1 MLPGAVLFSSFYHLI
16 SMSSSM
22 KMKVYRFPNEN
33 GSIAVHLEAN
43 IIIQKN
49 YKKTLFLSL
58 AIFFSTQELS
68 PSNRCPCSA
77 PLNLGLVFHSFF
89 LYFDTFLA
97 TE

>member
-33 GSIAVHLEAN
+33 GSTAVQLEAN
-43 IIIQKN
+43 IIIQKTT
-49 YKKTLFLSL
+49 KKPLFLSRY
-58 AIFFSTQELS
+58 FFTQELS

-89 LYFDTFLA
+89 LYFDTFK
-97 TE
+97 

>member
-16 SMSSSM
+16 SISLSM

-33 GSIAVHLEAN
+33 GSIAVQLEAN

-49 YKKTLFLSL
+49 YKKNSFSLSRY
-58 AIFFSTQELS
+58 IFFLRSGLKELS

-77 PLNLGLVFHSFF
+77 P
-89 LYFDTFLA
+89 
-97 TE
+97 